1 MQDKSDKQQALFKAK
16 LFATSLL
23 FLAMLLFIVAVLVG
37 DQHPWAGFVKATAEA
52 SMVGAIADWFA
63 VTALFRHPLGLKIP
77 HTAIIPNRKH
87 VIATEFGKF
96 VREKFLS
103 EELIADKMDTMAAP
117 RQLAEWLVQPQHSDQ
132 VAEQIAIGVG
142 AVVNVMQDEE
152 VQTLIEERLVVQ
164 IRAIHFAPI
173 VGNLLDLLTAGN
185 RQQELFSG
193 IVRFGA
199 NFLKENKA
207 EVTAMI
213 NEGLPKWIRIGGIDS
228 TIYKK
233 IVDGVDATLQEI
245 DANPEHPLQ
254 VSFNAAMQRY
264 IEELKNSP
272 EVQAKETAL
281 KEEFLQHELLQQFS
295 TSLWAD
301 IKASFLVRGSQSH
314 QALRQS
320 IQNMLVNFAQ
330 AVLADAELYR
340 KVDVWVQKIA
350 IYLTKTYGYEVE
362 NLIATTIDNWDTQQA
377 SREIELQIGKDL
389 QYIRVNGTIIGGL
402 VGLIFHTLSVVVH
415 LF

>member
-103 EELIADKMDTMAAP
+103 EELIADKMDTMAAT